1 MKGCRILSNASSASN
16 EMIIRFVFK
25 FGHIVHYIDGFPYIE
40 PSLNPCDEA
49 YLIMLDDLFDVL
61 VLCLL

>member
-1 MKGCRILSNASSASN
+1 
-16 EMIIRFVFK
+16 
-25 FGHIVHYIDGFPYIE
+25 VHYIDGFPYIE